1 MVSITYKGAGGR
13 YWGNGINTE
22 VRCFPAQSIATIHVP
37 KEQEHHSH
45 FENFPKSKCYI
56 EETLPRSAIA
66 KQTVPP
72 SMSEMSGSYEAPKHR
87 INRRGDAETTDDD
100 DDVR

>member
-1 MVSITYKGAGGR
+1 MVSIMYKGAGGR

-22 VRCFPAQSIATIHVP
+22 VRRIPAQSIAIIDAP
-37 KEQEHHSH
+37 EEQQHHSK
-45 FENFPKSKCYI
+45 FKNFPKPKCYI

-66 KQTVPP
+66 KQTVLP

-87 INRRGDAETTDDD
+87 INSSGDAETTDDD
-100 DDVR
+100 DDVQ